1 MYRESRRLSRHAV
14 GEFPKK
20 CAKKRHSNRRA
31 FPVRI
36 ATCSPRLL
44 CCCRRRH
51 AGYVCF
57 LNYRPSNVTP
67 GSRRPFQDERSASRR
82 EAVLLK
88 HGISAFSNAAD
99 SIKWLCTEEACR
111 SEESQRTYVSSTRV
125 VVLAVSATRSLF
137 RDARIHGPSGA
148 LAPALSNKAFP
159 GVFRLR

>member
-1 MYRESRRLSRHAV
+1 MPLVNSQRNLPKRDTATDERFPCGLQYVLLASCAAV
-14 GEFPKK
+14 
-20 CAKKRHSNRRA
+20 
-31 FPVRI
+31 
-36 ATCSPRLL
+36 
-44 CCCRRRH
+44 
-51 AGYVCF
+51 AGVTLHTFF
-57 LNYRPSNVTP
+57 LNYRSRNVTP